1 MVEKTYLRYVVG
13 PQGGAV
19 VSSAS
24 LSMDAAVVPARYHTP
39 GSGSSSSNN
48 SSFHAGSKGGNNS
61 NNSNR
66 GRRVGPL
73 VSAAAAV
80 VFVPSLEAVRVYSVR
95 SGELMHT
102 LIPAEAKMPVEV
114 TTLHVTPLDA
124 SSSGISTGASGV
136 GRNSMTNSSSSS
148 GGGGNGASTGT
159 QASFQSG
166 WLLFVGYSN
175 GYVAAFSCSGANNY
189 GLPVCR
195 FYALGHR
202 VDTQVLA
209 VAVDASRA
217 TLCSGGQ
224 DTDITVWDLVSQEA
238 SFRLRGHRGGV
249 VALSMVPSSADSTS
263 ASSHNNSSGGSASVG
278 VVVSRDRTLLLSGSA
293 DGLVKTW
300 DLTLR
305 QCLYTV
311 VASDTQVTAMVADS
325 QGRRL
330 YCGLRENYLKVYN
343 TEPLLLGDEAA
354 ATAAVTAT
362 AESGKASKYEEGAI
376 LDHGCVPRKYYK
388 PITTLAFSHDGAYI
402 VGCTS
407 RTVEVFRVLTAED
420 VKKKLYRKRKRRRGG
435 PVADADGAEEAQ
447 VGDDKRLNNSKPQK
461 RTKKGANLDEDEG
474 EDREVED
481 EAAELS
487 ENDAPNRLA
496 TATATTTV
504 ATAAEEV
511 ILLRTFFLPQ
521 KIRSVHVIPPATREQ
536 VSEADTLHIA
546 VTYNNNTME
555 TFTTTPTTSD
565 REGAAVQTLTDLK
578 VRHSFDYKGHH
589 SDIRALSFVD
599 TDTALLSLSKEKV
612 MMWSVSV
619 KEDLLDNDH
628 LDAHDFHDAAEAN
641 VARVDFKGSLN
652 SVGSVE
658 VAEATCLSAI
668 SSMLCCVGQQDGSV
682 LLLDVASS
690 AVLFRE
696 PAIHVGGVKH
706 VVRKP
711 DRSGFV
717 TLGADRRLLLWSVG
731 LSEEKPSKAKTSKK
745 NKERDDGDEE
755 EEDAKNNNAAGA
767 ATLVQEQE
775 IELTETPL
783 CAAFSPDGRFFGV
796 GLQNNNI
803 QLFFADSMKPYL
815 SLFGHK
821 LPPTSLSFSTDG
833 TLVASVSMDKSLR
846 FWGTDFGDCHRAIH
860 AHDDYVTQVEFLEDT
875 HYVFTVSMD
884 GSVKQWDGDNWTMV
898 QLFRQHQRG
907 VWAVAA
913 TANGTCIATAGADRC
928 IRCFLRTQDIVF
940 PQEEEEKMA
949 QAAMD
954 EEAAK
959 RAALH
964 KLDGA
969 DGSAGSA
976 AGEVGLAGQQTA
988 ATAEAAERLM
998 EALDIVSV
1006 EQQRVQQHD
1015 DATPRHPMLLHLSVW
1030 EYLWSVIETI
1040 RPSELR
1046 YTLLSLT
1053 SVHVDA
1059 LLTALEAML
1068 TERAVLNYETASKMV
1083 LALVTMP
1090 AESASTQGLRAAAI
1104 RGEVSEVHGAR
1115 RLATLRHRLS
1125 EGLDESVSRM
1135 DYSVAGLHLV
1145 RQHLEDS
1152 EKIKF
1157 FDRSKVQGY
1166 KRRYHSRALPG
1177 ADGEKK

>member
-19 VSSAS
+19 VSGAS
-24 LSMDAAVVPARYHTP
+24 LAMDAAVVPARYD
-39 GSGSSSSNN
+39 SVGSSSS
-48 SSFHAGSKGGNNS
+48 SSGGNNTRAPFYG
-61 NNSNR
+61 R
-66 GRRVGPL
+66 GRGGGGGRNRPHRGFPAGPL
-73 VSAAAAV
+73 VSTAAAV

-102 LIPAEAKMPVEV
+102 LIPVEAKMPVEV
-114 TTLHVTPLDA
+114 TTLSVVPLEA
-124 SSSGISTGASGV
+124 STGADL
-136 GRNSMTNSSSSS
+136 TNMR
-148 GGGGNGASTGT
+148 GGGKNSGSVTAAPGT
-159 QASFQSG
+159 QAAFQSG

-175 GYVAAFSCSGANNY
+175 GYVAAFSCSAANNY

-202 VDTQVLA
+202 VDTHVLA
-209 VAVDASRA
+209 VAVDSSRA

-249 VALSMVPSSADSTS
+249 VALSLVPSSAAGARAINNT
-263 ASSHNNSSGGSASVG
+263 NNSSYNGALAAGA
-278 VVVSRDRTLLLSGSA
+278 VSRDRTLLLSGSA

-311 VASDTQVTAMVADS
+311 IASDTQITAMVADS
-325 QGRRL
+325 QGKRL
-330 YCGLRENYLKVYN
+330 YCGLRENYLRVYN
-343 TEPLLLGDEAA
+343 TEPLLLGGAA
-354 ATAAVTAT
+354 GEEGDTMATATVQ
-362 AESGKASKYEEGAI
+362 KYEEGAI
-376 LDHGCVPRKYYK
+376 VDHGTVPRRYHK
-388 PITTLAFSHDGAYI
+388 PITALAFSHDGTYI

-407 RTVEVFRVLTAED
+407 RTVEVFHVLTAED
-420 VKKKLYRKRKRRRGG
+420 VKKKVYRKRKRRRA
-435 PVADADGAEEAQ
+435 PAADEAAA
-447 VGDDKRLNNSKPQK
+447 GENDDS
-461 RTKKGANLDEDEG
+461 EDEG
-474 EDREVED
+474 IRGDTPKNPKANAG
-481 EAAELS
+481 AA
-487 ENDAPNRLA
+487 A
-496 TATATTTV
+496 ATTAAS

-511 ILLRTFFLPQ
+511 VLLRTFFLTQ
-521 KIRSVHVIPPATREQ
+521 KVRSVHFIPPTAREQ

-555 TFTTTPTTSD
+555 TFTTTLTTSD
-565 REGAAVQTLTDLK
+565 REGAAVRTLTDLK
-578 VRHSFDYKGHH
+578 SRHTFDWKGHH
-589 SDIRALSFVD
+589 SDIRELAFVD
-599 TDTALLSLSKEKV
+599 TDTALLSMSKEKV
-612 MMWSVSV
+612 MMWTLSV
-619 KEDLLDNDH
+619 KEDLLDSDH
-628 LDAHDFHDAAEAN
+628 IDNHDFYDAKEAN
-641 VARVDFKGSLN
+641 VARVNFKGSLN
-652 SVGSVE
+652 HVGSVDVE
-658 VAEATCLSAI
+658 EATCMSAI
-668 SSMLCCVGQQDGSV
+668 SSLLCCVGQQDGSV

-690 AVLFRE
+690 AVVFRE

-706 VVRKP
+706 IARKP

-731 LSEEKPSKAKTSKK
+731 IAEEKNSSSPPTSKPKAKKSEG
-745 NKERDDGDEE
+745 NANDDAEGDVNIPV
-755 EEDAKNNNAAGA
+755 ATGP

-775 IELTETPL
+775 IELTESPL

-821 LPPTSLSFSTDG
+821 LPPTSLAFSTDG
-833 TLVASVSMDKSLR
+833 TLVASVGMDKSLR

-860 AHDDYVTQVEFLEDT
+860 AHDDYVTQVTFLEDT

-884 GSVKQWDGDNWTMV
+884 GSVKQWDGDNWTMI

-907 VWAVAA
+907 IWAVAA
-913 TANGTCIATAGADRC
+913 TTNSTCIATAGADRC

-940 PQEEEEKMA
+940 PQEEEERMA
-949 QAAMD
+949 QEAMD

-959 RAALH
+959 RAALQ
-964 KLDGA
+964 KLDGS
-969 DGSAGSA
+969 DNGGSGGA
-976 AGEVGLAGQQTA
+976 EVGIAGQQTA
-988 ATAEAAERLM
+988 ATSEAAERLM
-998 EALDIVSV
+998 EALDIVNV
-1006 EQQRVQQHD
+1006 EQQRVQRHD
-1015 DATPRHPMLLHLSVW
+1015 ESTPRHPMLLNMSVW

-1059 LLTALEAML
+1059 LLTALESML

-1083 LALVTMP
+1083 LALVMMP

-1104 RGEVSEVHGAR
+1104 RGEVSEVRGAR
-1115 RLATLRHRLS
+1115 RLATLRRRIS

-1135 DYSVAGLHLV
+1135 DYSVAGLQLV

-1157 FDRSKVQGY
+1157 FDRSKAQGY
-1166 KRRYHSRALPG
+1166 KRKYHSRALPSTTD
-1177 ADGEKK
+1177 AEKQ

>member
-13 PQGGAV
+13 PQGGIV

-24 LSMDAAVVPARYHTP
+24 LAMGAAVVPPRYSAP
-39 GSGSSSSNN
+39 ASISAN
-48 SSFHAGSKGGNNS
+48 SSGAPFHGRGGGVSSRNNKS
-61 NNSNR
+61 RSA
-66 GRRVGPL
+66 GPL
-73 VSAAAAV
+73 VSTAAAV

-102 LIPAEAKMPVEV
+102 LIPAEAKLPVEV
-114 TTLHVTPLDA
+114 TTLHVAPLDA
-124 SSSGISTGASGV
+124 SSSGVAP
-136 GRNSMTNSSSSS
+136 
-148 GGGGNGASTGT
+148 GT
-159 QASFQSG
+159 QASFQNG

-175 GYVAAFSCSGANNY
+175 GYVACFSCSGANNY

-209 VAVDASRA
+209 VAVDSSRS

-249 VALSMVPSSADSTS
+249 VALSMVPSSTAASAAAATPAAAIMTDDSR
-263 ASSHNNSSGGSASVG
+263 NGGG
-278 VVVSRDRTLLLSGSA
+278 VMSRDRALLLSGSA

-311 VASDTQVTAMVADS
+311 IASDTQITAMVADS

-330 YCGLRENYLKVYN
+330 YCGLRENYLRVYN
-343 TEPLLLGDEAA
+343 TEPLLLGEAA
-354 ATAAVTAT
+354 AGGVSKDAAP
-362 AESGKASKYEEGAI
+362 ASTTKTQKYDEGAI
-376 LDHGCVPRKYYK
+376 FDHGTIPRKYHK

-407 RTVEVFRVLTAED
+407 RTVEVFHVLTAED
-420 VKKKLYRKRKRRRGG
+420 VKKKTYRKRKRRRGPAAAAEREAADTEAKPG
-435 PVADADGAEEAQ
+435 SKKSRKDTKAAGGERNQEVENDDDDDGASENEAGEEGTTSVRKADAGAPAH
-447 VGDDKRLNNSKPQK
+447 
-461 RTKKGANLDEDEG
+461 
-474 EDREVED
+474 
-481 EAAELS
+481 
-487 ENDAPNRLA
+487 
-496 TATATTTV
+496 

-511 ILLRTFFLPQ
+511 VLLRTFFLSQ
-521 KIRSVHVIPPATREQ
+521 KIRSVHLIPPAAREQ
-536 VSEADTLHIA
+536 LSEADTLHIA
-546 VTYNNNTME
+546 VIYNNNTME
-555 TFTTTPTTSD
+555 TFTTTLTTSD

-578 VRHSFDYKGHH
+578 QRHTFDWKGHH
-589 SDIRALSFVD
+589 SDIRELAFVD
-599 TDTALLSLSKEKV
+599 TDTALLSMSKEKV
-612 MMWSVSV
+612 MMWSLTV
-619 KEDLLDNDH
+619 KEDLLESDH
-628 LDAHDFHDAAEAN
+628 LDHHDFYDAKEAN
-641 VARVDFKGSLN
+641 TARVNFKGSLN
-652 SVGSVE
+652 NVGSVD
-658 VAEATCLSAI
+658 VDEATCMSAI
-668 SSMLCCVGQQDGSV
+668 SSLLCCVGQQDGSV
-682 LLLDVASS
+682 SLLDVASS
-690 AVLFRE
+690 AVLFHC
-696 PAIHVGGVKH
+696 PAAHVGGVKH
-706 VVRKP
+706 IVRKS

-717 TLGADRRLLLWSVG
+717 TLGADRRVLLWSVG
-731 LSEEKPSKAKTSKK
+731 ISEEKAVKGHATKKA
-745 NKERDDGDEE
+745 GEE
-755 EEDAKNNNAAGA
+755 ETVDNNGSAAGS

-833 TLVASVSMDKSLR
+833 TLVASVGMDKSLR

-860 AHDDYVTQVEFLEDT
+860 AHDDYITKVGFLEDT

-884 GSVKQWDGDNWTMV
+884 GSVKQWDGDNWTMI

-907 VWAVAA
+907 IWAMAA
-913 TANGTCIATAGADRC
+913 TANGTCVATAGVDRC
-928 IRCFLRTQDIVF
+928 IRCVLRTQDIVF
-940 PQEEEEKMA
+940 PQEEEERMA
-949 QAAMD
+949 QEAMD
-954 EEAAK
+954 EETAK
-959 RAALH
+959 RAAMQ
-964 KLDGA
+964 KLDGT
-969 DGSAGSA
+969 DGA
-976 AGEVGLAGQQTA
+976 AEVGVAGQQTA

-1006 EQQRVQQHD
+1006 EEQRLQRKD
-1015 DATPRHPMLLHLSVW
+1015 ESTPRHPMLLNMSVW

-1059 LLTALEAML
+1059 LLTALESML
-1068 TERAVLNYETASKMV
+1068 TEKAVLNYETASKMV
-1083 LALVTMP
+1083 LALVMMP
-1090 AESASTQGLRAAAI
+1090 AESGATQGLRAAAI
-1104 RGEVSEVHGAR
+1104 RGEVSEVRGAR
-1115 RLATLRHRLS
+1115 RLATLRRRIS

-1157 FDRSKVQGY
+1157 FDRSKAQGY
-1166 KRRYHSRALPG
+1166 KRKYHSRALPA
-1177 ADGEKK
+1177 ADKEKA

>member
-19 VSSAS
+19 VSSAA
-24 LSMDAAVVPARYHTP
+24 LAMGAAVVPPRYSTAQN
-39 GSGSSSSNN
+39 SSTSRSYNGAPLHGRVNNGSSNN
-48 SSFHAGSKGGNNS
+48 
-61 NNSNR
+61 NR
-66 GRRVGPL
+66 SRPVGPL

-95 SGELMHT
+95 SGELLHT

-114 TTLHVTPLDA
+114 TTLHVVPLET
-124 SSSGISTGASGV
+124 SSTSSHHLPHADRRSTTGSNIITDSGV
-136 GRNSMTNSSSSS
+136 
-148 GGGGNGASTGT
+148 APGT
-159 QASFQSG
+159 QASFQTG
-166 WLLFVGYSN
+166 WWLFVGYAN
-175 GYVAAFSCSGANNY
+175 GYVAAFSCSAANNY

-209 VAVDASRA
+209 VAVDAARA

-249 VALSMVPSSADSTS
+249 VALSVVPSSAAGAAPAAESSMLNTS
-263 ASSHNNSSGGSASVG
+263 RGTNGG
-278 VVVSRDRTLLLSGSA
+278 VVSRDRTLLLSGSA

-311 VASDTQVTAMVADS
+311 IASDTQVTAMVADS

-343 TEPLLLGDEAA
+343 TEPLLLGEAA
-354 ATAAVTAT
+354 AVSGVSSNAVASTAQR
-362 AESGKASKYEEGAI
+362 YEEGAI
-376 LDHGCVPRKYYK
+376 VDHGVVPRKYHK
-388 PITTLAFSHDGAYI
+388 PITALSFSHDGAYI

-420 VKKKLYRKRKRRRGG
+420 VKKKVSRKRKRRRG
-435 PVADADGAEEAQ
+435 PAEAEAEEGEAEAPHGSKKKTNTSTKDTAA
-447 VGDDKRLNNSKPQK
+447 GDDEAEVSD
-461 RTKKGANLDEDEG
+461 GEVDEG
-474 EDREVED
+474 D
-481 EAAELS
+481 AA
-487 ENDAPNRLA
+487 AQRKAGAGPPA
-496 TATATTTV
+496 Q

-511 ILLRTFFLPQ
+511 VLLRTFFLSQ
-521 KIRSVHVIPPATREQ
+521 KVRSVHFIPPAAREQ
-536 VSEADTLHIA
+536 LSGADTLHIA
-546 VTYNNNTME
+546 VMYNNNTME
-555 TFTTTPTTSD
+555 TLTTTLTTSE
-565 REGAAVQTLTDLK
+565 REGAAGQTLTDLK
-578 VRHSFDYKGHH
+578 PRHTFEWKGHH
-589 SDIRALSFVD
+589 SDIRALAFVD
-599 TDTALLSLSKEKV
+599 TDTALLSMSKEKV
-612 MMWSVSV
+612 MMWSVAV
-619 KEDLLDNDH
+619 KDDQLDSDH
-628 LDAHDFHDAAEAN
+628 LDHHDFYDAREAN
-641 VARVDFKGSLN
+641 VGRVDFKGSLN
-652 SVGSVE
+652 SIGSVE
-658 VAEATCLSAI
+658 VEEATCMSAI
-668 SSMLCCVGQQDGSV
+668 SSLLCCVGQQDGSV
-682 LLLDVASS
+682 LLIDVASS
-690 AVLFRE
+690 AVLLRE

-706 VVRKP
+706 VARKP
-711 DRSGFV
+711 DRAGFV

-731 LSEEKPSKAKTSKK
+731 LSQEKAAKANAGKK
-745 NKERDDGDEE
+745 SGGDEE
-755 EEDAKNNNAAGA
+755 EQAEENAVGA

-833 TLVASVSMDKSLR
+833 TLVASVGMDKSLR

-860 AHDDYVTQVEFLEDT
+860 AHDDYVTHVEFLEDT

-884 GSVKQWDGDNWTMV
+884 GAVKQWDGDNWTMI

-913 TANGTCIATAGADRC
+913 TANGTCIATAGVDRC
-928 IRCFLRTQDIVF
+928 VRCFLRTQDIVF
-940 PQEEEEKMA
+940 PQEEEERMA
-949 QAAMD
+949 QEAMD

-959 RAALH
+959 RAALQ
-964 KLDGA
+964 KLDSADSTNGGA
-969 DGSAGSA
+969 
-976 AGEVGLAGQQTA
+976 EVGIAGQQTA
-988 ATAEAAERLM
+988 STAEAAERLM

-1006 EQQRVQQHD
+1006 EQQRLQHND
-1015 DATPRHPMLLHLSVW
+1015 EATPRHPMLLNLSIW

-1059 LLTALEAML
+1059 LLTALESML
-1068 TERAVLNYETASKMV
+1068 TEKAVLNYETASKMV
-1083 LALVTMP
+1083 LALVLMP
-1090 AESASTQGLRAAAI
+1090 AESGATQGLRAAAI
-1104 RGEVSEVHGAR
+1104 RGEVSEVRGAR
-1115 RLATLRHRLS
+1115 RLATLRRRIA

-1135 DYSVAGLHLV
+1135 DYSVAGLHMV
-1145 RQHLEDS
+1145 RQHLEDA
-1152 EKIKF
+1152 EKVKF
-1157 FDRSKVQGY
+1157 FDRSKAQGY
-1166 KRRYHSRALPG
+1166 KRKYHSRALPG
-1177 ADGEKK
+1177 ADGAAK